1 MNKLPLWRLT
11 EGLPAYKDAESATAL
26 EQTYKVYKAMN
37 ELVDEYNKF
46 SANLEKH
53 INDYINSTT
62 KDLDEFKIGL
72 RQEFQDFIDVVD
84 VKIDTMET
92 TILAECTEE
101 MNRYVQNEIKQMIHD
116 LGQQEIDEIYDNF
129 ASEVATI
136 KTDYLR
142 KDEASTIYA
151 TKEEVAGQLS
161 GDALNGYLT
170 KEEAGNTYAKN
181 ADLTALEERV
191 GTLEEIG
198 TDTDGNSIDLSRY
211 LTKTEA
217 SNLYATKSAL
227 TLLQNQVNT
236 LSASITALEARIAE
250 LEENGTSGGND
261 DTGTGDSGSGD
272 SGTGD
277 SGATDPVEPE
287 EPVEPEKITDL
298 TGTTWVWND
307 SLKLPTTLNDEE
319 FDITFRSCQ
328 TDWQRIKF
336 TTYGTS
342 KDCIMNYSHLTNGNE
357 VDAFSEG
364 TWSDTALK
372 IIQITGGADKTNAI
386 LIDLLYQYATL
397 Q

>member
-1 MNKLPLWRLT
+1 MKKLPFWRLT
-11 EGLPAYKDAESATAL
+11 EGLPAYKDAESSTAL

-53 INDYINSTT
+53 MNDYINSTT
-62 KDLDEFKIGL
+62 KDLEAFKIGL

-84 VKIDTMET
+84 VKIDAMET

-129 ASEVATI
+129 ATEVETI
-136 KTDYLR
+136 KTDYLT
-142 KDEASTIYA
+142 KEEASTTYA
-151 TKEEVAGQLS
+151 TKEDVADQLS
-161 GDALNGYLT
+161 SDALNAYLT
-170 KEEAGNTYAKN
+170 KEEAGNTYAEKESVEG
-181 ADLTALEERV
+181 LEERV
-191 GTLEEIG
+191 ATLEELG
-198 TDTDGNSIDLSRY
+198 TDTDGNSVDLSRY

-250 LEENGTSGGND
+250 LEENGTSGGN
-261 DTGTGDSGSGD
+261 
-272 SGTGD
+272 SGTDEPEDPGT
-277 SGATDPVEPE
+277 TDPVEPE

-298 TGTTWVWND
+298 TGTKWVWND

-319 FDITFRSCQ
+319 FDITFSSCQ
-328 TDWQRIKF
+328 TEWQRIKF

-342 KDCIMNYSHLTNGNE
+342 QECIMNYSHLTNGNE
-357 VDAFSEG
+357 VDAFNAG

-372 IIQITGGADKTNAI
+372 IIQITGGSDKTNAI